1 MPTAPNAGSAEPIP
15 DDIAAI
21 TVAGELDLALS
32 AKVTPEIN
40 AAIRSSARAVLL
52 DLGAVTMMDSSGLGL
67 LVNAYRR
74 LDHASRA
81 LAIACPPGAPRRALE
96 LTGLDRELPLY
107 ETREQALAAL
117 S

>member
-1 MPTAPNAGSAEPIP
+1 MSTTPNAGSATPIP
-15 DDIAAI
+15 SDIAVI

-40 AAIRSSARAVLL
+40 AAIRSSARAVLV

-74 LDHASRA
+74 LDRA
-81 LAIACPPGAPRRALE
+81 DRSLAIACPPGPPRRALE

-107 ETREQALAAL
+107 DTREQALMAL